1 MWIEKQDLLSGVFLH
16 RLRRQ
21 APAPQTPPSL
31 PLACLSPSL
40 LFPTVP
46 GRMSVTSLLDIE
58 AFVIRGP
65 CQIWSSQIAMNA
77 LNKPSHFIISCYLDL
92 PMLNWTAYLFK
103 SKKKYPE
110 LSGWHCCSV
119 FMCSVILCQDLW
131 NTRNPSQRDGAEDI
145 GWTETGSCSMG
156 LGPTN
161 WLDRVGQPIEMKH
174 CLLEYASN
182 NMNKF
187 ANWWLGDNNKFI
199 FWL

>member
-77 LNKPSHFIISCYLDL
+77 LNKPSHFIISCFLDL

-103 SKKKYPE
+103 SKKNIQ
-110 LSGWHCCSV
+110 S
-119 FMCSVILCQDLW
+119 CQDGIAVQYSCAQSSFA
-131 NTRNPSQRDGAEDI
+131 RI
-145 GWTETGSCSMG
+145 CETQEILPKEMVRRTLVG
-156 LGPTN
+156 LRQEAVV
-161 WLDRVGQPIEMKH
+161 W
-174 CLLEYASN
+174 C
-182 NMNKF
+182 
-187 ANWWLGDNNKFI
+187 
-199 FWL
+199 